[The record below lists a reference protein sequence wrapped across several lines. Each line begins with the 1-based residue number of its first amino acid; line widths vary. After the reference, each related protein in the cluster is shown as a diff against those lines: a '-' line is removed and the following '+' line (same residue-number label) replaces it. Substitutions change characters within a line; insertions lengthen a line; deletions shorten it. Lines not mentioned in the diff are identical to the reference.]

1 MEFVSG
7 KCYVEYLNTG
17 HFSKPVIDCRLWF
30 VSIMPKL
37 NKTLAG
43 MSMDIIHCTS
53 NNININTNMVFPTG
67 TDNKKSRR
75 PLLNKR

>member
-43 MSMDIIHCTS
+43 MSMDIIHCTC
-53 NNININTNMVFPTG
+53 NNINIMLILTPTWSFQLEQIIR
-67 TDNKKSRR
+67 SRGG
-75 PLLNKR
+75 LY